1 MAKANKSPYAKKAP
15 THMAA
20 KRVIGKIISI
30 ILCVAIVGGICWAG
44 LSFFGVPQK
53 VAKAVEID
61 GKSYS
66 MAELS
71 AYYMLEYQNYR
82 YQTAS
87 YDENYGEGYGKMF
100 TGYDYNLSPAEQTT
114 TNDQGE
120 EVTWDEQFM
129 HLAIL
134 EMAKNKRYLA
144 AAEDA
149 NTEFTDEDKETIDK
163 ALSQYDDVLGSYS
176 LSRYL
181 SKSMGKGVTE
191 GLFKKIV
198 TEQTLVSRYQ
208 ENIKDDLKAKYSDAE
223 VESVYAEAVTD
234 YDAVDFRWFTIDVAK
249 ADEEAGIEA
258 SDGTAELAEAQAFID
273 AIKAQKAYD
282 EETFKAQALAYVTEN
297 DPDEVTTYKLD
308 GATKLSKVAY
318 ATAQSNISDEGA
330 NWLFE
335 QKGGKY
341 VRQNGEMK
349 AFLDSD
355 GDTVYILYALGTPYR
370 NDTVKASV
378 RHILVQF
385 DTPDE
390 AAEQIEE
397 DSTFSP
403 EEEEILDAVN
413 AEEASAEA
421 ATGTDT
427 AVSETPAADEAEET
441 TVAQEIKD
449 AAKAE
454 AESILAEYKEGIA
467 ANDGEPD
474 EQLFAQLADN
484 YSDDTATTSANSS
497 GSGGGLIEDLGN
509 DDSYVAE
516 FEDWV
521 FAEGN
526 YANEKR
532 KEGDTAVIE
541 TEYGYH
547 VMYYVGGHEHP
558 EWYESI
564 QNTLISEDWDLW
576 QKDFEGQFS
585 NTNIIRTVYFCNKV
599 KEGCLKIIDSYI
611 SRSTV

>member
-15 THMAA
+15 THATA

-44 LSFFGVPQK
+44 LSFFGVPQR

-61 GKSYS
+61 GKSFS

-82 YQTAS
+82 YQAAS
-87 YDENYGEGYGKMF
+87 YDQNYGEGYGSML
-100 TGYDYNLSPAEQTT
+100 TGYDYNVSPAEQTT
-114 TNDQGE
+114 TDDHGN

-134 EMAKNKRYLA
+134 EMAKTKRYLDA
-144 AAEDA
+144 AKDA
-149 NTEFTDEDKETIDK
+149 DTELTDEDNETINK

-208 ENIKDDLKAKYSDAE
+208 ENVQDELKAKYSDAE

-258 SDGTAELAEAQAFID
+258 SDGTAELEEAQAFID
-273 AIKAQKAYD
+273 AVKAVKGYD
-282 EETFKAQALAYVTEN
+282 EETFKAQALDYVTEN

-308 GATKLSKVAY
+308 GATKLIKVAY
-318 ATAQSNISDEGA
+318 ATAQSNISDDGA

-355 GDTVYILYALGTPYR
+355 GDTVYIIFALGTPYR

-385 DTPDE
+385 DSPSE

-397 DSTFSP
+397 DMTYSA
-403 EEEEILDAVN
+403 EDEEILDAVN

-421 ATGTDT
+421 GTVADV
-427 AVSETPAADEAEET
+427 AAAEAPAEEDAEET

-467 ANDGEPD
+467 SNNNEPD

-484 YSDDTATTSANSS
+484 YSDDTATTSSGSS

-509 DDSYVAE
+509 DNSYVAE

-526 YANEKR
+526 YAGEER

-558 EWYESI
+558 DWYESI

-576 QKDFEGQFS
+576 QEAFEGQFHNS
-585 NTNIIRTVYFCNKV
+585 NIIRTVFFCNKV
-599 KEGCLKIIDSYI
+599 KEGCMKIIDNYL
-611 SRSTV
+611 SRSST

>member
-82 YQTAS
+82 YQSAS
-87 YDENYGEGYGKMF
+87 YDQNYGEGYGKMF

-149 NTEFTDEDKETIDK
+149 NTELTNEDKETIDK

-234 YDAVDFRWFTIDVAK
+234 YDAVDFRWFTIDVEK
-249 ADEEAGIEA
+249 GDEEAGIEA
-258 SDGTAELAEAQAFID
+258 SDGTAELEEAQAFID
-273 AIKAQKAYD
+273 AIKAEKSYD

-308 GATKLSKVAY
+308 GATKLVKVAY
-318 ATAQSNISDEGA
+318 ATAQSNISDDGA

-370 NDTVKASV
+370 NDTVKFDSDI
-378 RHILVQF
+378 RHKVYL
-385 DTPDE
+385 
-390 AAEQIEE
+390 QIEE
-397 DSTFSP
+397 DATFSP

-413 AEEASAEA
+413 AEDASAEA

-467 ANDGEPD
+467 ANNGEPD

-526 YANEKR
+526 YAGETR

-547 VMYYVGGHEHP
+547 VMYFVGGHEHP

-576 QKDFEGQFS
+576 QEDFEGQFS